1 MIEDPFYLSPQKIIV
16 SRVAILYHPDLIH
29 YDFGLGHPFRGDR
42 FPRFM
47 NLLRAKGILNRD
59 DVELHEPEAAGD
71 EDLQLIHSSAYIR
84 MVEVMAE
91 RRIPLS
97 ADTPLN
103 PGIVR
108 AGRLIVGSAL
118 KAGELVAGG
127 RYRVAEV
134 VGGGLHHAGRDYGG
148 GFCIFND
155 VAICAQNLMERR
167 GLSRILIFD
176 TDAHAGN
183 GTMDIF
189 YDDPHILFI
198 SIHQDPRTIYPGTGF
213 IHQIGEGEGEGYTV
227 NVPLPPGADDHCLE
241 VVLQRI
247 FLPLAGEFKPEII
260 LRNGGSDPHFQD
272 GLASLGF
279 SMAGLRRIGEAV
291 AEAASEAGCG
301 VVDLCCSGYNP
312 QTVAMGWLAL
322 LSGVAGLD
330 VELEESIEPP
340 RAGRG
345 IYERTVR
352 VVEEL
357 ERLLKSYWSL

>member
-1 MIEDPFYLSPQKIIV
+1 MSKT
-16 SRVAILYHPDLIH
+16 AILYHRDLVH
-29 YDFGLGHPFRGDR
+29 YDFGPGHPFRGDR
-42 FPRFM
+42 FEHFM
-47 NLLRAKGILNRD
+47 ALLRAKGILDRS
-59 DVELHEPEAAGD
+59 DVELLEPEAAGD
-71 EDLQLIHSSAYIR
+71 EDLQLIHSAGYIR

-108 AGRLIVGSAL
+108 AARLIVGSAVR
-118 KAGELVAGG
+118 AGGLVAGG
-127 RYRVAEV
+127 HYRVAEV

-148 GFCIFND
+148 GFCVFND
-155 VAICAQNLMERR
+155 VAICAQALMERR

-189 YDDPHILFI
+189 YDNPHVLFI

-213 IHQIGEGEGEGYTV
+213 VHQLGAGEGEGYTV
-227 NVPLPPGADDHCLE
+227 NIPLPPGADDRCLE

-247 FLPLAGEFKPEII
+247 FKPLAHEFKPEII

-279 SMAGLRRIGEAV
+279 SLSGLRRIGEVV
-291 AEAASEAGCG
+291 AEAASEVGCG

-312 QTVAMGWLAL
+312 ETVAMGWLAL
-322 LSGVAGLD
+322 LSGVAGFD
-330 VELEESIEPP
+330 VDLKEPVEPP

-345 IYERTVR
+345 IFERTLR
-352 VVEEL
+352 VIEKL
-357 ERLLKSYWSL
+357 ERLLSEYWSL